1 MSNKNEYLDRRV
13 LKSKRAL
20 KEALL
25 ALMHKKSF
33 KEITITDIVQKAD
46 LNRGTFY
53 KHYTYKEDL
62 LNEIIEDITI
72 DLVASYREP
81 YKNAETFEVSK
92 LTANAIKVF
101 DHVQKN
107 ANFYKL
113 IIHVELLHG
122 FQYKLCEILKELSIQ
137 DFHAPA
143 MEMDSHIDKEI
154 AASYYAYALFG
165 MLVEWIKGGFK
176 YSSGYMAKQLLIII
190 NRNTTASIMKPSIK
204 K

>member
-62 LNEIIEDITI
+62 LHEIIDDII
-72 DLVASYREP
+72 FDLVASYREP
-81 YKNAETFEVSK
+81 YKNSETLK
-92 LTANAIKVF
+92 LVN
-101 DHVQKN
+101 
-107 ANFYKL
+107 
-113 IIHVELLHG
+113 
-122 FQYKLCEILKELSIQ
+122 
-137 DFHAPA
+137 
-143 MEMDSHIDKEI
+143 
-154 AASYYAYALFG
+154 
-165 MLVEWIKGGFK
+165 
-176 YSSGYMAKQLLIII
+176 
-190 NRNTTASIMKPSIK
+190 
-204 K
+204 

>member
-62 LNEIIEDITI
+62 LLEIIDDIII

-81 YKNAETFEVSK
+81 YKNSETFEVSK
-92 LTANAIKVF
+92 LTANAVKVF

-107 ANFYKL
+107 AIFYKL
-113 IIHVELLHG
+113 IIDIELLHG

-137 DFHAPA
+137 DFHTPA
-143 MEMDSHIDKEI
+143 MDSPIDKEI

-165 MLVEWIKGGFK
+165 MLIEWIKGDFK
-176 YSSGYMAKQLLIII
+176 YSSSYMAEQLLIII
-190 NRNTTASIMKPSIK
+190 NRNTTASVIKPSFK